1 MLVDVV
7 SSYCERRQGIRM
19 ESYWKNMS
27 VANLTAMSS
36 FMMAAT
42 FVSLWMIIE
51 HEPGAA
57 GGGDIDV
64 LAMANATNYTSA

>member
-1 MLVDVV
+1 
-7 SSYCERRQGIRM
+7 M

-27 VANLTAMSS
+27 IANLTAMSS

-51 HEPGAA
+51 HADGD
-57 GGGDIDV
+57 GGGDFGV
-64 LAMANATNYTSA
+64 FAMANATNYTTG